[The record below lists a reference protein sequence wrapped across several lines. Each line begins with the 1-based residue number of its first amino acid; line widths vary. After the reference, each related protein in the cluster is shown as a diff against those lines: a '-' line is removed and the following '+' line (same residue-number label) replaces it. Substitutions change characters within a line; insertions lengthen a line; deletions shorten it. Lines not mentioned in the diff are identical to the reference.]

1 MWFMILK
8 PFIMPVLLA
17 GTVLFGG
24 MYIKAKL
31 TDIVTLKY
39 NNEQL
44 KISIVEQQEVLKQ
57 KNVEFVQVRASVVR
71 TEEINAALGKEFDAL
86 RDKFNKIK
94 PDGTK
99 RDIGK
104 LATAKDKLIERVI
117 NKGTSNVFDC
127 FERVTSN
134 EIINVNTC
142 SSP

>member
-1 MWFMILK
+1 MILK

>member
-1 MWFMILK
+1 MIIK

-57 KNVEFVQVRASVVR
+57 KNVEFAQVRASVVR
-71 TEEINAALGKEFDAL
+71 TEEINVALGKEFDAL